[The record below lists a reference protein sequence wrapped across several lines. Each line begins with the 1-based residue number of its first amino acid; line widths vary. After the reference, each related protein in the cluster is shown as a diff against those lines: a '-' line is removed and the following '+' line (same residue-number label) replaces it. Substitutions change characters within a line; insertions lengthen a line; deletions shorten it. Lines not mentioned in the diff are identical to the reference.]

1 MNSSHRGKPEQTGA
15 NNRSLLQGPGQ
26 HYILPQRDLIAS
38 SIEAMV
44 RAHGFQGMV
53 MLASYRERVK
63 GAEHGALWL
72 Y

>member
-1 MNSSHRGKPEQTGA
+1 M
-15 NNRSLLQGPGQ
+15 
-26 HYILPQRDLIAS
+26 LPQRDLIAS

>member
-1 MNSSHRGKPEQTGA
+1 MNSSHRGKPEQITEAYYRG
-15 NNRSLLQGPGQ
+15 R
-26 HYILPQRDLIAS
+26 AS
-38 SIEAMV
+38 TTFFSIEAMV